1 MFFFFFFPC
10 LGRQWDDKPR
20 AVYRKCKVKNDSGDI
35 HSMWIQTAERTV
47 MIGVQWALV
56 DSGLAAI
63 LFKLTT
69 PHLHSPPPGERTDQ
83 EVAPDTSLPTN
94 HTTAPNT
101 ARPLARSPARPLIIL
116 QPATEDG
123 QILAHV
129 SKVMAE
135 ASKQGSSWY

>member
-1 MFFFFFFPC
+1 
-10 LGRQWDDKPR
+10 
-20 AVYRKCKVKNDSGDI
+20 
-35 HSMWIQTAERTV
+35 

-63 LFKLTT
+63 LFELTT
-69 PHLHSPPPGERTDQ
+69 PHFHSPPPGEQTDQ

-94 HTTAPNT
+94 QTTDPNT
-101 ARPLARSPARPLIIL
+101 TRPPARSPARPLIIL

-123 QILAHV
+123 QIPAHV

-135 ASKQGSSWY
+135 AGSWYYVLKKEANVRLL

>member
-1 MFFFFFFPC
+1 
-10 LGRQWDDKPR
+10 
-20 AVYRKCKVKNDSGDI
+20 
-35 HSMWIQTAERTV
+35 

-69 PHLHSPPPGERTDQ
+69 PHFHSPPPGEQTDQ

-94 HTTAPNT
+94 QTTDSNT
-101 ARPLARSPARPLIIL
+101 ARPHARSPARPLIVL

-123 QILAHV
+123 QIPAQV
-129 SKVMAE
+129 SKLMAE
-135 ASKQGSSWY
+135 AGSWYDVLKKETNVRRL

>member
-1 MFFFFFFPC
+1 
-10 LGRQWDDKPR
+10 
-20 AVYRKCKVKNDSGDI
+20 
-35 HSMWIQTAERTV
+35 

-63 LFKLTT
+63 LFKLTSS
-69 PHLHSPPPGERTDQ
+69 HFHSPPPGEQTDQ

-94 HTTAPNT
+94 HTADPNT
-101 ARPLARSPARPLIIL
+101 ARSPARPLVVL

-135 ASKQGSSWY
+135 ASSWYYVFKEGNQCQAALGIYMETILHDVGFVLTGKYNSSGRCTVPSIIYFNSWSAII